1 MKCNY
6 LVALMP
12 ESYSSECS

>member
-1 MKCNY
+1 MECNY